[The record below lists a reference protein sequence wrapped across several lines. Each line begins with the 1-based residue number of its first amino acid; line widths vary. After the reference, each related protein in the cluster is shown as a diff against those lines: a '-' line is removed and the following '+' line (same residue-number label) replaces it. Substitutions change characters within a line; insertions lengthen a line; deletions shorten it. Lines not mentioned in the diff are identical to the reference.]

1 MTGLRL
7 AARRWHTSIRKNL
20 LRERRTRCTA
30 KWACHSL
37 VESNDPVGN
46 LTRPLLLVSNA
57 PFNFYAFHRSLLIKT
72 PAFAIVSSNLS
83 FTREKGKIPSFSSQI
98 SYRLK
103 IFRTIRKGI
112 ELVTGELRRRVK
124 RIELRIIQAFFSFTA
139 PRSTIFRRWLL
150 RKSKHTRWWYTSFR
164 TRSIWDP
171 HWRGITPFVPSI
183 APLK

>member
-83 FTREKGKIPSFSSQI
+83 FTREKDSERFKIYLLSLS
-98 SYRLK
+98 K
-103 IFRTIRKGI
+103 FRTDWKSFERSGKESNSSSEKSASKG
-112 ELVTGELRRRVK
+112 ETNRVTNYSGIFQLH
-124 RIELRIIQAFFSFTA
+124 
-139 PRSTIFRRWLL
+139 RS
-150 RKSKHTRWWYTSFR
+150 
-164 TRSIWDP
+164 
-171 HWRGITPFVPSI
+171 
-183 APLK
+183 

>member
-83 FTREKGKIPSFSSQI
+83 FTREKDSERFKIYLLSLS
-98 SYRLK
+98 K
-103 IFRTIRKGI
+103 FRTDWKSFERSGKESNSSPEKSASKG
-112 ELVTGELRRRVK
+112 ETNRVTNYSGIFQLH
-124 RIELRIIQAFFSFTA
+124 
-139 PRSTIFRRWLL
+139 RS
-150 RKSKHTRWWYTSFR
+150 
-164 TRSIWDP
+164 
-171 HWRGITPFVPSI
+171 
-183 APLK
+183 

>member
-83 FTREKGKIPSFSSQI
+83 FTREKGKIPSFAFQI

-103 IFRTIRKGI
+103 ILRTIRKGI
-112 ELVTGELRRRVK
+112 ELVTGEEC
-124 RIELRIIQAFFSFTA
+124 IEGWNESSYELFRHFSA
-139 PRSTIFRRWLL
+139 SPLL
-150 RKSKHTRWWYTSFR
+150 EVLFSDVDY
-164 TRSIWDP
+164 
-171 HWRGITPFVPSI
+171 
-183 APLK
+183 

>member
-83 FTREKGKIPSFSSQI
+83 FTREKGRERFKIYLLSLP
-98 SYRLK
+98 K
-103 IFRTIRKGI
+103 FRTDWKSFERSGKESNSSSEKSASKG
-112 ELVTGELRRRVK
+112 ETNRVTNYSGIFQLH
-124 RIELRIIQAFFSFTA
+124 
-139 PRSTIFRRWLL
+139 RS
-150 RKSKHTRWWYTSFR
+150 
-164 TRSIWDP
+164 
-171 HWRGITPFVPSI
+171 
-183 APLK
+183 